1 MHLDIDS
8 TDEGF
13 TGALDIKH
21 KGPYAY
27 VRVRLGPRG

>member
-13 TGALDIKH
+13 TGLLDIKY

-27 VRVRLGPRG
+27 VRVRLRPRR